1 MSCIMKFLS
10 LLVIPN
16 KNDMIMDVRNTHMAS
31 NNLKVKVLGNSVFI
45 VNANKATLNI
55 IADILVRTFLPY
67 SVLLLP
73 MCFLKKHKETN
84 SMRELAILWIINT
97 IRPSYP
103 FSRER

>member
-1 MSCIMKFLS
+1 MKFLS

-55 IADILVRTFLPY
+55 IADILVRIGYTLDNKY
-67 SVLLLP
+67 NTSVIS
-73 MCFLKKHKETN
+73 FFEGK
-84 SMRELAILWIINT
+84 IG
-97 IRPSYP
+97 
-103 FSRER
+103 